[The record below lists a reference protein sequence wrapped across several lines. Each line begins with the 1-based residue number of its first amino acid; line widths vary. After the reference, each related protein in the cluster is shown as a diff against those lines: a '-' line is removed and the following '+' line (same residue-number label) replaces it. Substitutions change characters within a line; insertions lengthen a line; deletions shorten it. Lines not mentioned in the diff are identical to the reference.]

1 MDDIS
6 ALMKAIDDGQI
17 TEVRRLLEAGVNA
30 NAMDDDGQSP
40 LMAAACANNVK
51 ALDLLLQ
58 YGADVKRAYADGWTA
73 LHMAVDFSI
82 DSTIQRGGAPG
93 DEPLDAI
100 RWLLAHGADVSAKT
114 ERGETAVDFAR
125 VYRSDRVEQVLK
137 DVLPRESQH
146 EPPA

>member
-1 MDDIS
+1 
-6 ALMKAIDDGQI
+6 MKAIDDGQI

-30 NAMDDDGQSP
+30 NAMDEDGQSP

-51 ALDLLLQ
+51 ALDFLLQ

-82 DSTIQRGGAPG
+82 DSTIQRGGPPG

-100 RWLLAHGADVSAKT
+100 FWLLAHGADVSAET

-125 VYRSDRVEQVLK
+125 AYRSGWVEQVL
-137 DVLPRESQH
+137 LRSQS
-146 EPPA
+146 

>member
-1 MDDIS
+1 MNDIS

-17 TEVRRLLEAGVNA
+17 TEVRRLLEAGVDA
-30 NAMDDDGQSP
+30 NAMDEEGQSP
-40 LMAAACANNVK
+40 LMAAACANDVK

-58 YGADVKRAYADGWTA
+58 YGADVRQAYVEGWTA

-114 ERGETAVDFAR
+114 DRGETAVDFAR
-125 VYRSDRVEQVLK
+125 AYRSGWVERVLLGKQ
-137 DVLPRESQH
+137 P
-146 EPPA
+146 

>member
-30 NAMDDDGQSP
+30 NAMDEDGQSP

-100 RWLLAHGADVSAKT
+100 FWLLAHGADVSAET

-125 VYRSDRVEQVLK
+125 VYRSGRVERVL
-137 DVLPRESQH
+137 LGSQS
-146 EPPA
+146 

>member
-1 MDDIS
+1 MGDIS

-17 TEVRRLLEAGVNA
+17 TEVRRLLEAGVDA
-30 NAMDDDGQSP
+30 NAMDEEGQSP

-58 YGADVKRAYADGWTA
+58 YGADVRRAYADGWTA

-82 DSTIQRGGAPG
+82 DSTIQRGGDLG

-100 RWLLAHGADVSAKT
+100 LWLLAHGADVSAET

-125 VYRSDRVEQVLK
+125 AYRSGWVEQVL
-137 DVLPRESQH
+137 LRSQS
-146 EPPA
+146 

>member
-17 TEVRRLLEAGVNA
+17 TEVRRLLEAGVDA
-30 NAMDDDGQSP
+30 NAMDEEGQSP
-40 LMAAACANNVK
+40 LMAAACANDLK

-58 YGADVKRAYADGWTA
+58 YGADVRRAYADGWTA
-73 LHMAVDFSI
+73 LHMAV
-82 DSTIQRGGAPG
+82 STIQRGGAPG

-100 RWLLAHGADVSAKT
+100 FWLLAHGADVSAET

-125 VYRSDRVEQVLK
+125 VYRSGRVERVL
-137 DVLPRESQH
+137 LGSQ
-146 EPPA
+146 P

>member
-17 TEVRRLLEAGVNA
+17 TEVRRLLEAGVDA
-30 NAMDDDGQSP
+30 NAMDEEGQSP
-40 LMAAACANNVK
+40 LMAAACANDVK

-58 YGADVKRAYADGWTA
+58 YGADVRQAYAEGLTA

-82 DSTIQRGGAPG
+82 DSTIQRGGDPG

-100 RWLLAHGADVSAKT
+100 LWLLAQGADASAKT
-114 ERGETAVDFAR
+114 DRGETAVDFAR
-125 VYRSDRVEQVLK
+125 AYCSGRVERVLLGSK
-137 DVLPRESQH
+137 S
-146 EPPA
+146 